1 MRKRLLVSLL
11 GLSLWAATACNI
23 SRPRIGPT
31 PTNESESIITAAPQ
45 LQPTATSPSPT
56 ATSVA
61 SAVAVATASP
71 AHTPSATVPV
81 ESPTAT
87 LPYIEYLVG
96 EGETLFYIL
105 QLPEHGYGYE
115 PNVAATVVALNANI
129 PNADSVRGGIT
140 IRIPRPTL
148 TPTPLG
154 AEATQEL
161 LATIGAD
168 DSSGVVLA
176 SGATIGCHIV
186 EAGDAIIGVAV
197 QNNTTLEILHG
208 LNRDLNWFGCNFTL
222 PSGGENCAP
231 NLSIGQCVRVPLP
244 TPLPTKFPTP
254 SGRET
259 ATPTATK
266 LAPRLVYPLDGQEI
280 PHEPLLIQWVGV
292 SGMNELDEYLVELVD
307 QTTNQPLRNV
317 TRANTFQVPAAFMPS
332 DGQTRD
338 IQWRVSVAQVD
349 DRGIYNYVGEEGAWR
364 SFRWLGS

>member
-1 MRKRLLVSLL
+1 MLL
-11 GLSLWAATACNI
+11 GLSLPLATGCNI
-23 SRPRIGPT
+23 SQPRIGPS
-31 PTNESESIITAAPQ
+31 PTNESEVIVTVAPQ
-45 LQPTATSPSPT
+45 PQATATPVSPT
-56 ATSVA
+56 AISTA
-61 SAVAVATASP
+61 SAVVALTASP
-71 AHTPSATVPV
+71 IHTPAATIVA

-105 QLPEHGYGYE
+105 QLPQHGYGYE

-148 TPTPLG
+148 TPTPPG
-154 AEATQEL
+154 AQATQEL
-161 LATIGAD
+161 LASIGAD

-176 SGATIGCHIV
+176 SGATVGCHIV

-244 TPLPTKFPTP
+244 TPLPTKFPSPT
-254 SGRET
+254 GRET

-266 LAPRLVYPLDGQEI
+266 LAPRLIYPLDGQSV
-280 PHEPLLIQWVGV
+280 PHAPLLIQWVGL
-292 SGMNELDEYLVELVD
+292 SGMNDRDEYLVELVD
-307 QTTNQPLRNV
+307 QRTNQPLRNV
-317 TRANTFQVPAAFMPS
+317 TRTNSFQVPPAFMPN
-332 DGQTRD
+332 DGQPHD
-338 IQWRVSVAQVD
+338 MQWRVSVAQVD
-349 DRGIYNYVGEEGAWR
+349 DQGIYSYVGEEGKWR